1 MKLYKLLALVL
12 VIGFLALGAFGCGP
26 ADTPEVPVDVD
37 ADVEDDEVVEV
48 EEGARGEIV
57 VSGKTFA
64 EALTLGYLTVYLL
77 EDRGFDVVD
86 EVGLAEVALIRPAL
100 ESGEI
105 DIYWEYTGTGLMN
118 VMGHEEVVTDPQ
130 ECFELI
136 RDWDFDTHNIV
147 WLDYAPANNTFVLF
161 TSSELHEEMGWTTIS
176 EVAAYIDEGN
186 SLELATPAEW
196 TERADGLPNFEAH
209 YGFEYPRGDLVIVEL
224 GLAYQAVGTGQAD
237 VGIGDATEGRI
248 AQYNLVVLEDDK
260 LFFPAYN
267 PSPVVRGEI
276 LDAYPDIAPIMKEL
290 SVMLDLETL
299 TLLNKRVAVEG
310 EQPEDVAKDFLI
322 QAGLIDG

>member
-1 MKLYKLLALVL
+1 MKRFKLIALLLVL
-12 VIGFLALGAFGCGP
+12 SLLVFSVMGCASP
-26 ADTPEVPVDVD
+26 DEPVDV
-37 ADVEDDEVVEV
+37 VDENG
-48 EEGARGEIV
+48 EGAARGEVV

-100 ESGEI
+100 ESGAI

-118 VMGHEEVVTDPQ
+118 VMGHDEVVTDPQ
-130 ECFELI
+130 KCYELI
-136 RDWDFDTHNIV
+136 RDWDLENHNLV

-161 TSSELHEEMGWTTIS
+161 IGPEVHEEYGWTRISELS
-176 EVAAYIDEGN
+176 EAIDAGN
-186 SLELATPAEW
+186 SFKLATPAEW

-209 YGFEYPRGDLVIVEL
+209 YGFTYPRSDLVIVEL
-224 GLAYQAVGTGQAD
+224 GLAYQAVGTGQAE

-248 AQYNLVVLEDDK
+248 AQYNLVVLEDDQ

-276 LDAYPDIAPIMKEL
+276 LDAYPDLADIMKEL
-290 SVMLDLETL
+290 AVLLDLETL
-299 TLLNKRVAVEG
+299 TMLNKKVAVDG
-310 EQPEDVAKDFLI
+310 EQPEDVAREFLI
-322 QAGLIDG
+322 EAGLIDG